1 MHRKEKVLLTFII
14 FLAALIQSTFLDY
27 LRIEGIKPDILLCLV
42 IFIGLY
48 AEKSFSLKAGLFA
61 GVLKDVLSGGV
72 LGLNILIFGLVA
84 FFLGSYS
91 SKVYRKNTIL
101 QVVICFVITFLI
113 SNFSYFVY
121 SFSYSLAEYIK
132 SLKIIILPITLY
144 TCLAFYLISL
154 FLSRT
159 LKIT

>member
-61 GVLKDVLSGGV
+61 GVLKDVLSGGIF
-72 LGLNILIFGLVA
+72 GLNILIFG
-84 FFLGSYS
+84 
-91 SKVYRKNTIL
+91 
-101 QVVICFVITFLI
+101 
-113 SNFSYFVY
+113 
-121 SFSYSLAEYIK
+121 
-132 SLKIIILPITLY
+132 
-144 TCLAFYLISL
+144 
-154 FLSRT
+154 
-159 LKIT
+159 